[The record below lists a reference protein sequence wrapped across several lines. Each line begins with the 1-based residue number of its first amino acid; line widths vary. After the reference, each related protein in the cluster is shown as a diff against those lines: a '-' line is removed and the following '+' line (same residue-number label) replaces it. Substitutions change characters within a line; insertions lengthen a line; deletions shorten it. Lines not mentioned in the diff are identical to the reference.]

1 MTPGEKDA
9 YNIMA
14 QGKPFS
20 GYNLFISMQMKGAGI
35 NIKFIIR
42 AASTYKAPV
51 PCSCHIMDR
60 FASPPL
66 IYRHIDFMKGK
77 RPHIP
82 QKWNEA
88 MPRAA

>member
-1 MTPGEKDA
+1 
-9 YNIMA
+9 MA

-42 AASTYKAPV
+42 AASTDKAPV
-51 PCSCHIMDR
+51 PRSCHIMDR

-77 RPHIP
+77 RPNNKK
-82 QKWNEA
+82 KWNEA